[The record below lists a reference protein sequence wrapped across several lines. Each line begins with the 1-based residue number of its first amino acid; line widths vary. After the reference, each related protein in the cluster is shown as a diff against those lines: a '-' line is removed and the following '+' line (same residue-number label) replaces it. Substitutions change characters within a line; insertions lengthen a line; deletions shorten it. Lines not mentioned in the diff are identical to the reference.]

1 MDITVTELKKK
12 MDGDEDVVLIDV
24 REPHEVNQFNIGG
37 INIPL
42 NKLFN
47 SLDDL
52 LKYKNK
58 EIVIYCRSGSRS
70 EMAKRILIQ
79 SGFSNVRNLIGGM
92 NDWQYRIK

>member
-58 EIVIYCRSGSRS
+58 EIIIYCRSGSRS

-92 NDWQYRIK
+92 TDWQYRIK